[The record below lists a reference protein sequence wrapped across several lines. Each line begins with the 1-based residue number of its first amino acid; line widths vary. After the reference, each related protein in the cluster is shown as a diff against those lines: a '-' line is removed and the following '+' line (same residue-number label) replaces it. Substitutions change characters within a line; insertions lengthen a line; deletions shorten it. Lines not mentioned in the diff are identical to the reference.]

1 MGLKKIKIRY
11 VTFLGSIFLFIFLI
25 SELLKI
31 EKNSKKNDVI
41 PENIQKINYYKK
53 SNDLCYKSLGIKE
66 ISDIAKL
73 SVLEINTMKNSG
85 SGFVVS
91 HGKESSLILTNSHV
105 VNNNKTVMVKWTD
118 GTTDIGK
125 VVYDGKG
132 DKLNDLALIELNKI
146 KGNVLKLKIEDLS
159 IGEEVISVGY
169 PKGLGFSITRGIISG
184 LRSDNKIVQTDA
196 AINQGNSG
204 GPLIDSSGCVVGVN
218 TFIFKDAEG
227 LNFAISGSH
236 AQEFVQEFINKPK
249 EYKLV
254 KEQKKQSKS
263 ENFSQKNPKKDFESK
278 SKLNLEFSSCPN
290 IEINSNSFKSYLYL
304 KEKLVFDFEEIDS
317 TSKAKEVLFITCQLL
332 SSNFKNYNF
341 QVFLKRAVALNTL
354 GLNNEAIFFLKRAA
368 SLSTYEKDLA
378 AVYYEKAKVYSDLK
392 NNEKACKSLNISAG
406 YGYEVSKSLKDKY
419 CI

>member
-1 MGLKKIKIRY
+1 MVLKKIKIRY
-11 VTFLGSIFLFIFLI
+11 LSFLGWIFLFIFLI
-25 SELLKI
+25 SKLLKI
-31 EKNSKKNDVI
+31 EKNSNKNDVI
-41 PENIQKINYYKK
+41 PENIQKIGYYTN
-53 SNDLCYKSLGIKE
+53 SNDKCYKSLGIKE
-66 ISDIAKL
+66 ISDIAKM

-91 HGKESSLILTNSHV
+91 HRKKSTLILTNSHV
-105 VNNNKTVMVKWTD
+105 VKNNKTVMVKWTD

-132 DKLNDLALIELNKI
+132 DTLNDLALIELNKI

-184 LRSDNKIVQTDA
+184 LRSNNKLVQTDA

-218 TFIFKDAEG
+218 TFIFKDTQG

-236 AQEFVQEFINKPK
+236 AHEFVQEFIRKPK
-249 EYKLV
+249 DYKLV
-254 KEQKKQSKS
+254 KKQNKQPKLD
-263 ENFSQKNPKKDFESK
+263 NISQKISKKDFESK
-278 SKLNLEFSSCPN
+278 SKLNLELSSCPN
-290 IEINSNSFKSYLYL
+290 NEINSDNFKSYLYL

-317 TSKAKEVLFITCQLL
+317 TSKAKEVLFITCKLL

-341 QVFLKRAVALNTL
+341 QVFFKRGIALNTL
-354 GLNNEAIFFLKRAA
+354 GLNNEAIYFLKKA
-368 SLSTYEKDLA
+368 SSVSKSEKELA
-378 AVYYEKAKVYSDLK
+378 NVYYEKAKVYSDLK
-392 NNEKACKSLNISAG
+392 NNEKACKSLNRSLGFG
-406 YGYEVSKSLKDKY
+406 YKISKSLKDKY